1 MRRPALN
8 PSMTTDKPI
17 MKTMN
22 RTFDTCSPDT
32 RNRPR
37 LTTLAVL
44 TAAAVSLAGCG
55 SLNRW
60 VAQEDAVD
68 YRSTSPG
75 AGNPLSVPPD
85 LTRVGEN
92 APFRAPEGSAT
103 YSQFERQIQTAGA
116 SARQPAVLPTT
127 DVARVMRDGNLRWL
141 MVDMPAE
148 TVFPKVLDFW
158 TDQGFTIQSQDARAG
173 LIQTDWA
180 EDRAKVPD
188 DWIKGTL
195 GYVFGSL
202 FDSGERERFRTRLER
217 VDGGT
222 EIYISHDQM
231 VEAATADN
239 TGFRWVEGRE
249 NPELNAA
256 MLARLMVAL
265 GTPMEQAR
273 TKVADAQQVQN
284 RPQLTRQLEE
294 ARLTLNED
302 FDRAWRRVGLAIDSA
317 GFSVEDRDRSTGEYF
332 IRYLD
337 TDTGRK
343 IEQAGFF
350 SRLFGGK
357 GTSEAQNYRVHIAQ
371 QGEQSQVTIRNEQG
385 QPENSETTRRI
396 VTVLADAMNL

>member
-1 MRRPALN
+1 MRKPA
-8 PSMTTDKPI
+8 
-17 MKTMN
+17 
-22 RTFDTCSPDT
+22 
-32 RNRPR
+32 PR
-37 LTTLAVL
+37 LTPLAVL
-44 TAAAVSLAGCG
+44 TAAAVTLTGCG

-75 AGNPLSVPPD
+75 AGSPLSIPPD
-85 LTRVGEN
+85 LTQVGQN

-103 YSQFERQIQTAGA
+103 FSQFERQAQSAGTTT
-116 SARQPAVLPTT
+116 SQPTVLPTN
-127 DVARVMRDGNLRWL
+127 DVARVMRDGNMRWL
-141 MVDMPAE
+141 MVNLPAE
-148 TVFPKVLDFW
+148 AVFPKVVDFW
-158 TDQGFTIQSQDARAG
+158 ADQGFTINAQDASAG

-180 EDRAKVPD
+180 EDRAKVPE
-188 DWIKGTL
+188 DWIKGAL
-195 GYVFGSL
+195 GYVFSSI

-222 EIYISHDQM
+222 EIYISHDQR
-231 VEAATADN
+231 VETAAADN

-249 NPELNAA
+249 KPELNAA

-265 GTPMEQAR
+265 GSDQERAR
-273 TKVADAQQVQN
+273 TLIANAEQVPGK
-284 RPQLTRQLEE
+284 PQLTRQI
-294 ARLTLNED
+294 AQGSLTLNED

-350 SRLFGGK
+350 SRLFGRK
-357 GTSEAQNYRVHIAQ
+357 GTSEVQNYRVHVAQ
-371 QGEQSQVTIRNEQG
+371 QGEQSHVTIRNEQG

-396 VTVLADAMNL
+396 VAVLADAMNL

>member
-1 MRRPALN
+1 MHKAV
-8 PSMTTDKPI
+8 
-17 MKTMN
+17 
-22 RTFDTCSPDT
+22 
-32 RNRPR
+32 PR
-37 LTTLAVL
+37 LTTLAAL
-44 TAAAVSLAGCG
+44 TAVAVTLTGCG

-75 AGNPLSVPPD
+75 AGSPLSIPPD
-85 LTRVGEN
+85 LTQVGEN
-92 APFRAPEGSAT
+92 ALFRAPEGGVTFSQIEQAQAT
-103 YSQFERQIQTAGA
+103 STTTG
-116 SARQPAVLPTT
+116 QPTVLPTN
-127 DVARVMRDGNLRWL
+127 DVARVMRDGNMRWL
-141 MVDMPAE
+141 VVNLPAE
-148 TVFPKVLDFW
+148 AVFPKVVDFW
-158 TDQGFTIQSQDARAG
+158 TDQGFTINSQDASAG

-180 EDRAKVPD
+180 EDRAKVPE
-188 DWIKGTL
+188 DWLKGAL
-195 GYVFGSL
+195 GYVFSSI

-222 EIYISHDQM
+222 EIYISHDQR
-231 VEAATADN
+231 VETATADN

-249 NPELNAA
+249 KPELNAA

-265 GTPMEQAR
+265 GSDRERVRTLIANAEQVPG
-273 TKVADAQQVQN
+273 K
-284 RPQLTRQLEE
+284 PQLTRQI
-294 ARLTLNED
+294 AQGSLTLNED

-350 SRLFGGK
+350 SRLFGRK

-396 VTVLADAMNL
+396 VAVLADAMNL